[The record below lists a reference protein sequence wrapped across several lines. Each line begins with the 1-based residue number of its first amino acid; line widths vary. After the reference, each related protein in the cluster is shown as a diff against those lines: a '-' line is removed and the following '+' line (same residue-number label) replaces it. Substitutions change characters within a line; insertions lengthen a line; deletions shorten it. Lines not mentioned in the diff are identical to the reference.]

1 LLFPLFFDSYSGDLS
16 EHFGICWKKSKARVE
31 KVLAFLN
38 LFSTQICFPSKLGIA
53 NSRDPKQSERIGHF
67 LRRELPRKV

>member
-1 LLFPLFFDSYSGDLS
+1 VFRFIEYSSLRDFVLF
-16 EHFGICWKKSKARVE
+16 WVE

-38 LFSTQICFPSKLGIA
+38 LFSTQILFPSKLGIA